1 MNVARCASVYVT
13 RVGGTGASTSLKVEE
28 RRVAVGDLLV
38 GMYVCRLDR
47 DWAATPF
54 PLQGV
59 AIRSADD
66 IAALAEYARYVFI
79 DIEMGLGPPD
89 KPLATLA
96 PSQPR
101 TEADIRKLPG
111 RIVYHDTAAFD
122 DELPR
127 AREAQGKAAEFAGRI
142 LDDVRKG
149 REIPAD
155 DVRRAVEP
163 LVCSILRNNDAFFWI
178 ESLRKRDAYDYSHA
192 LNCSAL
198 AAAFGRH
205 VGFPEDVL
213 GDLASGGLLLDVGK
227 LRIDGGLFARSGPL
241 TDDETVQVRR
251 HVELGLQAVD
261 SSDPLPLHV
270 QDMMRTHHEREDGS
284 GYPNGLTGGQI
295 PLLGRIAA
303 VIDSYDAMTSH
314 RSHRKA
320 VGKHVA
326 LQELYRA
333 RGTLYSAEIV
343 EQFMQCLSVYPTGS
357 LVELSNGQVAVVMA
371 QNAARRLWPRVM
383 LLTTPDKRLAEQFLA
398 LDLMAQPGDKAGH
411 LRIANTLEVGAYG
424 LDPAELYL

>member
-1 MNVARCASVYVT
+1 
-13 RVGGTGASTSLKVEE
+13 LKVEE
-28 RRVAVGDLLV
+28 RRVAVSDLLV

-66 IAALAEYARYVFI
+66 IAALAEYAHYVFI

-89 KPLATLA
+89 RPLATLA
-96 PSQPR
+96 PSRPR
-101 TEADIRKLPG
+101 KEADIRKLRG
-111 RIVYHDTAAFD
+111 RVAYHDTAAFD

-127 AREAQGKAAEFAGRI
+127 AREAQGKVAEFASRI
-142 LDDVRKG
+142 LDDVREG
-149 REIPAD
+149 REISAEE
-155 DVRRAVEP
+155 VRRAVEP

-205 VGFPEDVL
+205 IGFPEDVL

-227 LRIDGGLFARSGPL
+227 LRIDGGLFARNGPL
-241 TDDETVQVRR
+241 TDEEMAQVRR

-261 SSDPLPLHV
+261 SRDALPLQV
-270 QDMMRTHHEREDGS
+270 RDMIRTHHEREDGS
-284 GYPNGLTGGQI
+284 GYPDGLAGSQI
-295 PLLGRIAA
+295 PMFGRIAA

-314 RSHRKA
+314 RSHCKA
-320 VGKHVA
+320 LGKHVA
-326 LQELYRA
+326 LQELYRT

-383 LLTTPDKRLAEQFLA
+383 LLTTPDKQLAAQFQV
-398 LDLMAQPGDKAGH
+398 LDLMTQTGDKAER
-411 LRIANTLEVGAYG
+411 LRIVNTLEIGAYG